1 LELAASRGRIIGIA
15 WNLRAAAM
23 TSVIFPVPYK
33 VDAVFDKFRNPREI
47 EIADHATLEI
57 RDVSKLDAPVLVSL
71 QASYHNHRYDLEA
84 PYDSYPRT
92 ELRMFEGEWYA
103 PLLRFPKNGEMRAV
117 TPDDFSEY
125 FSPEALWSTVVN
137 STGYTADGPESRIRR
152 QQTGRFPTLAEAK
165 LRKVE
170 KLDEKREE
178 AKAWAQNQL
187 ESFIN
192 VEGTVYE
199 KLKGEPALQYWKI
212 GADSAVV
219 LNISIGR
226 AFSRDDVGYFT
237 LDRLDD
243 CLEHIGNLFPGR
255 KLMRQFGDIQIEN
268 GVEFTYDDE
277 GMAIRGALGDVKSAL
292 FWERDLDEGLRGL
305 KARVDAF
312 SEEQGENLDAV
323 ADLVQDFVRL
333 APADFKKRDAV
344 VAAITRWEMRP
355 MDTGFR
361 I

>member
-1 LELAASRGRIIGIA
+1 
-15 WNLRAAAM
+15 M
-23 TSVIFPVPYK
+23 TSVIFPAPYK
-33 VDAVFDKFRNPREI
+33 VNAVFDKFRNPREI

-57 RDVSKLDAPVLVSL
+57 RDVSKLDAPVLVST
-71 QASYHNHRYDLEA
+71 QASYHNHRYDLDA
-84 PYDSYPRT
+84 AYDDYPRT

-117 TPDDFSEY
+117 TPDDFAEY
-125 FSPEALWSTVVN
+125 FSPDALWSTVVN
-137 STGYTADGPESRIRR
+137 STGYAADGPEARIRR
-152 QQTGRFPTLAEAK
+152 QQTGRLPTLEEAK

-178 AKAWAQNQL
+178 AKAWARNEL

-199 KLKGEPALQYWKI
+199 KMKGEPALQYWKI
-212 GADSAVV
+212 GKQSNVV

-226 AFSRDDVGYFT
+226 KFSRDDVGYFT

-243 CLEHIGNLFPGR
+243 CLEHINNLFPGM
-255 KLMRQFGDIQIEN
+255 KLLRQFSDIRIEN
-268 GVEFTYDDE
+268 GVEFNYDDE

-292 FWERDLDEGLRGL
+292 FWERGLDEGLLALRDRV
-305 KARVDAF
+305 KAVNED
-312 SEEQGENLDAV
+312 EGEDLDAM
-323 ADLVQDFVRL
+323 ADLVQEFIRL
-333 APADFKKRDAV
+333 SPPDFKQRDAV